1 MLKMRLKKPDA
12 KELLKRSSLRYSKPR
27 EIILSVLLKA
37 QKPLTA
43 MEVLQ
48 ETEALQTEEKFW
60 LSTIYRNLEYL
71 LEAKLLTRIDLPN
84 STEAAYIAKTDH
96 SDMHYAICLTCHKIF
111 PLRLCPVEDAVRQ
124 LSLKGFRTQSH
135 RVELFGYCEDCYAL
149 LRSKAHSSTN

>member
-1 MLKMRLKKPDA
+1 MLKMRLKKPEA
-12 KELLKRSSLRYSKPR
+12 KELLQKSSLRYSKQR
-27 EIILSVLLKA
+27 EIILSILLKA

-43 MEVLQ
+43 MDVHK
-48 ETEALQTEEKFW
+48 ETEAMDLNEKFW

-71 LEAKLLTRIDLPN
+71 LEAKLLTRIDFPN

-96 SDMHYAICLTCHKIF
+96 SDLHYAICLDCHKIF

-135 RVELFGYCEDCYAL
+135 RVELFGYCAECHQQRL
-149 LRSKAHSSTN
+149 HHRKLS